1 MVSLRISLGT
11 NNEGLD
17 YSDGNGNGRQILDT
31 NFVIQRANVIVSG
44 RVSGSWTAFFYSSN
58 IFSL

>member
-1 MVSLRISLGT
+1 MVSLRTSLGT

-31 NFVIQRANVIVSG
+31 NFVIQKG
-44 RVSGSWTAFFYSSN
+44 QM
-58 IFSL
+58 